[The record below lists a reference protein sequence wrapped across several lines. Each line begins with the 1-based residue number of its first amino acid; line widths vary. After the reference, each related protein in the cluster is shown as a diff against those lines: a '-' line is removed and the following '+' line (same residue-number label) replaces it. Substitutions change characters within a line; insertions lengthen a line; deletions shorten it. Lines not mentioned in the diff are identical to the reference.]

1 MMHESKCE
9 YIMEVTDKTRADVKG
24 GTLIEYEG
32 KAKLLEIAQV
42 PSNKVF
48 IYLFIHFLKL
58 FLFASASIHGVLPTF
73 FFPLLYG
80 N

>member
-42 PSNKVF
+42 PSNKVCSPSS
-48 IYLFIHFLKL
+48 LS
-58 FLFASASIHGVLPTF
+58 FLFSF
-73 FFPLLYG
+73 FFILD
-80 N
+80 